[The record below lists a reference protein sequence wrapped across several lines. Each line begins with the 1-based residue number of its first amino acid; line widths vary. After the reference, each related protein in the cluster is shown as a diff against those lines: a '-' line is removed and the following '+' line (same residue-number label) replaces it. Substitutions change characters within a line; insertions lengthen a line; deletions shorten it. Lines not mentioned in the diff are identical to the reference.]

1 MLQSLSQLHSVF
13 RLDIFVTDAHDLGRL
28 LDQAVQ
34 RVIPAALERRQGI
47 LVTQVLPNKY
57 TVAVDEGVLCGV
69 VEERRIAPAATQ
81 AVCSAQER
89 GDTFIEPVGDCGRQA
104 GQK

>member
-1 MLQSLSQLHSVF
+1 MLQSLSQSHSVL
-13 RLDIFVTDAHDLGRL
+13 RLDVFVKDAEDLSRL

-34 RVIPAALERRQGI
+34 GLIPAALERRQGI

-69 VEERRIAPAATQ
+69 IEERRIDPAVT
-81 AVCSAQER
+81 
-89 GDTFIEPVGDCGRQA
+89 
-104 GQK
+104 